1 MPNEVPSTDPRPTI
15 ALVGATAIAEQIA
28 SRALRSGLNVVIDD
42 VSDARLET
50 ISRSLHGL
58 HSAPALTQSVESA
71 IRAADFL
78 IDTLPDDLE
87 VKLELFT
94 LFDKFAK
101 PNAIFITTGTI
112 AIDDL
117 AAITFCP
124 DRCIAVRFSTT
135 APNANDITF
144 ELIAATESSRQTVAT
159 CTNLFVQTLG
169 FRAARI

>member
-1 MPNEVPSTDPRPTI
+1 VPNEVPLTESLQTI
-15 ALVGATAIAEQIA
+15 ALIGATPIAEHIA
-28 SRALRSGLNVVIDD
+28 SRALRGGLNVVIDD

-50 ISRSLHGL
+50 ISRNLQGSH
-58 HSAPALTQSVESA
+58 PALMLTQSVESA

-101 PNAIFITTGTI
+101 PNAIFITTGSVP
-112 AIDDL
+112 IDDL

-124 DRCIAVRFSTT
+124 ERCLAIRLTT
-135 APNANDITF
+135 TPNSSDASF
-144 ELIAATESSRQTVAT
+144 QLVAATQTSPDTLAT
-159 CTNLFVQTLG
+159 STNFFLHTLG
-169 FRAARI
+169 FRAARV

>member
-1 MPNEVPSTDPRPTI
+1 VPNEVPPSDLRPTI

-50 ISRSLHGL
+50 ISRGL
-58 HSAPALTQSVESA
+58 QGSHSALMLTQSIESA
-71 IRAADFL
+71 IRKADFL
-78 IDTLPDDLE
+78 IDALPDDLE

-101 PNAIFITTGTI
+101 PNAIFITTGSI
-112 AIDDL
+112 PIDDL

-124 DRCIAVRFSTT
+124 DRCIAVRLSIT
-135 APNANDITF
+135 PNAGDASFQVIP
-144 ELIAATESSRQTVAT
+144 ARQTSQDT
-159 CTNLFVQTLG
+159 LTTSTNLFLDSLG
-169 FRAARI
+169 FHNE

>member
-1 MPNEVPSTDPRPTI
+1 VPNEVPPTESPKTI
-15 ALVGATAIAEQIA
+15 ALIGATTIAEQIA
-28 SRALRSGLNVVIDD
+28 SRALRGGLNVVIDD

-50 ISRSLHGL
+50 ISRNLQGS
-58 HSAPALTQSVESA
+58 HSALTLTQSVESA

-78 IDTLPDDLE
+78 IDALPDDLE

-101 PNAIFITTGTI
+101 PNAIFITTGSI
-112 AIDDL
+112 PIDDL

-124 DRCIAVRFSTT
+124 DRCIAVTL
-135 APNANDITF
+135 APNGDESTV
-144 ELIAATESSRQTVAT
+144 ELIPAQQTSSHTLTT
-159 CTNLFVQTLG
+159 CTNLFFHFLA